1 MYSSHT
7 TLGSRL
13 RSTSLRYRRH
23 SSARDP
29 WRAWQCAVGQN
40 QADTATRND
49 PATRDRRMARVEA
62 VLLVAR
68 EPLSSRRLA
77 MLANLADGTEAR
89 TLVRQL
95 NSVYEQAATA
105 FRVEDVAGGFRLL
118 SRPKFSPWLRRA
130 CGAPAEI
137 RLSAPAL
144 ETLAV
149 VAYRQP
155 VLRVDIEAVRGVQ
168 CGEILRQLLER
179 DLVRIAGRSEDL
191 GRPFL
196 YGTTR
201 HFLQLFGLRSLE
213 SLPRVE
219 LFRSEDENA
228 TTDEPDLASSE
239 DETGD
244 EQVSTTIE
252 TPNVDASLDE
262 HVEGGDTPE
271 IQAVVLDDHG
281 EFEEDDDDDT
291 GDDDEDGFD
300 MYGDY
305 DDGEEDDGEDVEDAD
320 WEEVDDDKK
329 TVDDDDEDWG
339 NYDDDDIDDDDDDD
353 EDEEED

>member
-1 MYSSHT
+1 MIDRGPT
-7 TLGSRL
+7 
-13 RSTSLRYRRH
+13 
-23 SSARDP
+23 A
-29 WRAWQCAVGQN
+29 AE
-40 QADTATRND
+40 DTAPT
-49 PATRDRRMARVEA
+49 TRDRRLARVEA

-89 TLVRQL
+89 TLVRRL
-95 NSVYEQAATA
+95 NEMYEQSGTA
-105 FRVEDVAGGFRLL
+105 FRAEDVAGGYRLMSL
-118 SRPKFSPWLRRA
+118 PKYSPWLRRV

-179 DLVRIAGRSEDL
+179 DLVKIAGRSEEL

-201 HFLQLFGLRSLE
+201 NFLQLFGLRTLDN
-213 SLPRVE
+213 LPRVE
-219 LFRSEDENA
+219 LFRSPDEDAKTDAPETAHSEEDEPGDDQVSIQIESPTA
-228 TTDEPDLASSE
+228 PQEPD
-239 DETGD
+239 
-244 EQVSTTIE
+244 TTPE
-252 TPNVDASLDE
+252 
-262 HVEGGDTPE
+262 EGEATE

-281 EFEEDDDDDT
+281 EFEDGDDEDDEDD
-291 GDDDEDGFD
+291 DGFD

-305 DDGEEDDGEDVEDAD
+305 DDAEDAEEVEDAD
-320 WEEVDDDKK
+320 WEEVDGEDD
-329 TVDDDDEDWG
+329 DEASDDDEDWG
-339 NYDDDDIDDDDDDD
+339 DYDDDDVDDDDD
-353 EDEEED
+353 EEDY